1 MQYNNFMRVITNRR
15 LIEFSSR
22 YKDSQAALQAWPK
35 LMEFSFFKN
44 FSEVRQVFPSADKVR
59 DFYVFNICRN
69 EYRLVA
75 YLQFE
80 RQICYIK
87 AVLTNK
93 DYDKDGWKK

>member
-1 MQYNNFMRVITNRR
+1 MRVITNRR
-15 LIEFSSR
+15 LLEFSAR
-22 YKDSQAALQAWPK
+22 HKDSQEALQARRK

-44 FSEVRQVFPSADKVR
+44 FAEVRQVFSSADKVR
-59 DFYVFNICRN
+59 DLYVFNICSN
-69 EYRLVA
+69 KYRLVA

-87 AVLTNK
+87 AVLTHK